1 MDSDPKAPNII
12 DDRSSSAPGE
22 PKARE
27 RYNTNYIVDNF
38 TRQERRNRLI
48 VAGLALALVLSLG
61 VGLLLNSHNHPAPP
75 PVANDTPPADG
86 SAVPAEPA
94 H

>member
-1 MDSDPKAPNII
+1 MDSDPKPPNII
-12 DDRSSSAPGE
+12 DDRSPSAPGE
-22 PKARE
+22 PKPRE

-61 VGLLLNSHNHPAPP
+61 VGLLVNSRNHPAPAP
-75 PVANDTPPADG
+75 LANDTPPADG
-86 SAVPAEPA
+86 SAAPTEPA

>member
-1 MDSDPKAPNII
+1 MDSDPNAPNII
-12 DDRSSSAPGE
+12 DERQAPNPGE

-48 VAGLALALVLSLG
+48 VAGLAAALVLSLG
-61 VGLLLNSHNHPAPP
+61 LGLVINSHNHTA
-75 PVANDTPPADG
+75 PPADG
-86 SAVPAEPA
+86 GGTAPTAESA

>member
-1 MDSDPKAPNII
+1 MDSDPNAPNII
-12 DDRSSSAPGE
+12 DERSTPTAGE
-22 PKARE
+22 LKPKE

-48 VAGLALALVLSLG
+48 VAGLAAALVLSLG
-61 VGLLLNSHNHPAPP
+61 LGLVINSRHHPAAPP
-75 PVANDTPPADG
+75 DG
-86 SAVPAEPA
+86 GAPTAESA